1 MVTKDTVVSDMRVS
15 HQETVAPD
23 DRLTARSSTT
33 IDRHALAHH
42 RVITD
47 DSDTVFTDELE
58 VLGDTSDD
66 CTRMDMAML
75 TETSSALDDGMTLD
89 DTTFPDL
96 GILFDDG
103 EGMDDNTFTQ
113 LSFRMDARQ
122 WAYVRM

>member
-1 MVTKDTVVSDMRVS
+1 MT
-15 HQETVAPD
+15 AP
-23 DRLTARSSTT
+23 
-33 IDRHALAHH
+33 
-42 RVITD
+42 
-47 DSDTVFTDELE
+47 EW
-58 VLGDTSDD
+58 
-66 CTRMDMAML
+66 DMAML